1 MAGTYDHHADKAD
14 RLVTASGFEKAEL
27 ASVTL
32 QEAQVRATLALAA
45 AVRELV
51 VATSLPPEALDA
63 IRQKITDPA
72 GNARVGYS
80 RRKSGRPPADRPAED
95 LTTPTQ

>member
-1 MAGTYDHHADKAD
+1 MAGTYDEHADEAIRLLAD
-14 RLVTASGFEKAEL
+14 AHIIGAQLNT
-27 ASVTL
+27 
-32 QEAQVRATLALAA
+32 AQVHATLALAA

-51 VATSLPPEALDA
+51 VTTTLPVEAIDA

-72 GNARVGYS
+72 DNARVGYG
-80 RRKSGRPPADRPAED
+80 RRKKSGRPPAEAPAED